1 MVGAGIGEIVT
12 NTDTKPIQGVSA
24 DTRIGL
30 SLLTSTNIVHSS
42 VVNTSQYF
50 LQFTCPPVSIVTI
63 NSPVLQ
69 RDPTVPACQVTR
81 RQHWRWWD
89 CQSQTDE
96 LYSGPTQN
104 HNIITCYIISPCNKL
119 WTWCKTSTVC
129 LRSQSAVYNR
139 SLRSFEIRFEFE
151 SAVQFDSVRKGL
163 DDSKIFNRIGRA
175 CNFAHCKLSQTT
187 QTINGT

>member
-81 RQHWRWWD
+81 RQH
-89 CQSQTDE
+89 
-96 LYSGPTQN
+96 
-104 HNIITCYIISPCNKL
+104 
-119 WTWCKTSTVC
+119 
-129 LRSQSAVYNR
+129 
-139 SLRSFEIRFEFE
+139 
-151 SAVQFDSVRKGL
+151 
-163 DDSKIFNRIGRA
+163 
-175 CNFAHCKLSQTT
+175 
-187 QTINGT
+187 